1 MEATEKLSDNNS
13 GGLTR
18 SEVAEKL
25 APVISLHGIEV
36 KHDLLQFAGISPMVG
51 IPESQ
56 LPEAD
61 APVIIHFEHIASITP
76 FNAHIEVLL
85 RSGELYTFSLTD
97 TVRTNIN
104 TYKSGAES
112 ASPKHE
118 TRAKDIADNIWD
130 GLEKTL
136 SSGKKK
142 N

>member
-25 APVISLHGIEV
+25 APAISLHGIEV
-36 KHDLLQFAGISPMVG
+36 ESDCLKFPGISPTVG
-51 IPESQ
+51 VAESQ

-61 APVIIHFEHIASITP
+61 APVIIRFEDIGSITP
-76 FNAHIEVLL
+76 FSGHIEVLL

-97 TVRTNIN
+97 AVRTHIN
-104 TYKSGAES
+104 TYKTGTAD
-112 ASPKHE
+112 APPKRE
-118 TRAKDIADNIWD
+118 TTVKDIADNIWD

-136 SSGKKK
+136 ASKKEG